1 MKLSQVKSP
10 SLGLSSTTFTRSW
23 RYIGFALLA
32 YLLFLCVTLPAE
44 RGYSLIKE
52 KVAPLSLYQI
62 HGSVWSGSAG
72 MAVTGTRQMQN
83 IHWTLHPWMLLLG
96 RVEVSVSFNETSNEA
111 SRHTQAV
118 LGRTLGGTIYLADVK
133 TQLPPTVLENALNI
147 PGSGLDGAVDVAL
160 SDVKFTNEKLTALD
174 GTLSWNNAGLFVTRT
189 SPKTKLGS
197 FVMTL
202 TTKSGSNGNEINGV
216 LKDNPSSPLRA
227 DGILRIKP
235 DGTYQFTGSLALRDA
250 SRADLVQ
257 ALHLFGSPGPG
268 GKIPLS
274 AAGTVPVL
282 SF

>member
-1 MKLSQVKSP
+1 MKLFPAKLSSP
-10 SLGLSSTTFTRSW
+10 SLALPSLARSG
-23 RYIGFALLA
+23 RYIFFGLLA
-32 YLLFLCVTLPAE
+32 YIIFLCVMLPAE
-44 RGYSLIKE
+44 RGYGLIKE
-52 KVAPLSLYQI
+52 KVAPLRLYQL

-72 MAVTGTRQMQN
+72 MAVAGTRQMQN
-83 IHWTLHPWMLLLG
+83 VQWTLRPWMLLLG
-96 RVEVSVSFNETSNEA
+96 RIEA
-111 SRHTQAV
+111 SIEFDEAGRHTQTV

-133 TQLPPTVLENALNI
+133 TQLPPAALENALNI

-160 SDVKFTNEKLTALD
+160 SDVKFTDVKLTTLE
-174 GTLSWNNAGLFVTRT
+174 GTLSWNNAALFVTRT

-202 TTKSGSNGNEINGV
+202 TTKSGGTGNEINGV
-216 LKDNPSSPLRA
+216 LKDNPASPLRA

-257 ALHLFGSPGPG
+257 ALRLFGSPGPG

-274 AAGTVPVL
+274 ATGTVPVL

>member
-1 MKLSQVKSP
+1 MKLFPAKLSSP
-10 SLGLSSTTFTRSW
+10 SLAMPSFARAG
-23 RYIGFALLA
+23 RYIIFALLA
-32 YLLFLCVTLPAE
+32 YIIFLCIMLPAE

-52 KVAPLSLYQI
+52 KVAPLRLYQL
-62 HGSVWSGSAG
+62 HGTVWSGSAG

-83 IHWTLHPWMLLLG
+83 IEWTLHPWMLLLG
-96 RVEVSVSFNETSNEA
+96 RIEASVEFDEA
-111 SRHTQAV
+111 SRHTQTV
-118 LGRTLGGTIYLADVK
+118 LGRTVGGTVYLADVK
-133 TQLPPTVLENALNI
+133 TQLPPTALENALNI
-147 PGSGLDGAVDVAL
+147 PGSGLDGTVDVAL
-160 SDVKFTNEKLTALD
+160 SDVKFTNGKLTTLD

-202 TTKSGSNGNEINGV
+202 TTKSGGTGNEINGV

-227 DGILRIKP
+227 DGILHIKP

-250 SRADLVQ
+250 NRADLVQ
-257 ALHLFGSPGPG
+257 ALRLFGSPGPG

>member
-1 MKLSQVKSP
+1 MISKIKSP
-10 SLGLSSTTFTRSW
+10 SLGLSRTTFARSG

-32 YLLFLCVTLPAE
+32 YLVFLCVLLPAE

-52 KVAPLSLYQI
+52 KIAPLRLYQI

-72 MAVTGTRQMQN
+72 IAVTGARQMQN
-83 IHWTLHPWMLLLG
+83 IQWTLHPWMLLLG
-96 RVEVSVSFNETSNEA
+96 RIEA
-111 SRHTQAV
+111 SVEFDEAGRHTQTV
-118 LGRTLGGTIYLADVK
+118 LGRTVGGTIYLADVK
-133 TQLPPTVLENALNI
+133 TQLPPTALENALNI

-160 SDVKFTNEKLTALD
+160 SDVKFTNGKLTALD

-202 TTKSGSNGNEINGV
+202 TTKSSGTGNEINGV
-216 LKDNPSSPLRA
+216 LKDNPTSPLRA

-250 SRADLVQ
+250 SRADLAQ
-257 ALHLFGSPGPG
+257 ALRLFGSPGPG

-274 AAGTVPVL
+274 ASGIVPLL

>member
-1 MKLSQVKSP
+1 MLSKIKSP
-10 SLGLSSTTFTRSW
+10 SLGLSRTTFARSG

-32 YLLFLCVTLPAE
+32 YLIFLCVLLPAE

-52 KVAPLSLYQI
+52 KVAPLRLYQI

-83 IHWTLHPWMLLLG
+83 IQWTLHPWMLLLG
-96 RVEVSVSFNETSNEA
+96 RIEA
-111 SRHTQAV
+111 SVEFDEAGRHTQTV
-118 LGRTLGGTIYLADVK
+118 LGRTVGGTIYLADVK
-133 TQLPPTVLENALNI
+133 TQLPPTALENALNI
-147 PGSGLDGAVDVAL
+147 PGSGLDGTVDVAL
-160 SDVKFTNEKLTALD
+160 SDVKFTNGKLTALD

-202 TTKSGSNGNEINGV
+202 TTKSSGTGNEINGV
-216 LKDNPSSPLRA
+216 LKDNPASPLRA
-227 DGILRIKP
+227 EGILRIKP
-235 DGTYQFTGSLALRDA
+235 DGTYQFTGALSLRDA
-250 SRADLVQ
+250 SRADLAQ
-257 ALHLFGSPGPG
+257 ALRLFGSPGPG

-274 AAGTVPVL
+274 ASGIVPLL

>member
-1 MKLSQVKSP
+1 MLSKIKSP
-10 SLGLSSTTFTRSW
+10 SLGLSRTTFARSG

-32 YLLFLCVTLPAE
+32 YLIFLCVLLPAE

-52 KVAPLSLYQI
+52 KVAPLRLYQI

-83 IHWTLHPWMLLLG
+83 IQWTLHPWMLLLG
-96 RVEVSVSFNETSNEA
+96 RIEA
-111 SRHTQAV
+111 SVKFDEAGRHTQTV
-118 LGRTLGGTIYLADVK
+118 LGRTVGGTIYLADVK
-133 TQLPPTVLENALNI
+133 TQLPPTALENALNI
-147 PGSGLDGAVDVAL
+147 PGSGLDGTVDVAL
-160 SDVKFTNEKLTALD
+160 SDVKFTNGKLTALD

-202 TTKSGSNGNEINGV
+202 ETTGKEINGI
-216 LKDNPSSPLRA
+216 LKDNPASPLRA

-250 SRADLVQ
+250 SRADLAQ
-257 ALHLFGSPGPG
+257 ALRLFGSPGPG

-274 AAGTVPVL
+274 ASGIVPLL

>member
-1 MKLSQVKSP
+1 MLSKIKSP
-10 SLGLSSTTFTRSW
+10 SLGLSRTTFARSG

-32 YLLFLCVTLPAE
+32 YLVFLCVLLPAE

-52 KVAPLSLYQI
+52 KVAPLRLYQI

-72 MAVTGTRQMQN
+72 MAVTGARQMQN
-83 IHWTLHPWMLLLG
+83 IQWTLHPWMLLLG
-96 RVEVSVSFNETSNEA
+96 RIEA
-111 SRHTQAV
+111 SVEFDEAGRHTQTV
-118 LGRTLGGTIYLADVK
+118 LGRTVGGTIYLADVK
-133 TQLPPTVLENALNI
+133 TQLPPTALENALNI

-160 SDVKFTNEKLTALD
+160 SDVKFTNGKLTALD

-202 TTKSGSNGNEINGV
+202 TTKSSGTGNEINGV
-216 LKDNPSSPLRA
+216 LKDNPASPLRA
-227 DGILRIKP
+227 EGILRIKP
-235 DGTYQFTGSLALRDA
+235 DGTYQFTGALSLRDV
-250 SRADLVQ
+250 SRADLAQ
-257 ALHLFGSPGPG
+257 ALRLFGSPGPG

-274 AAGTVPVL
+274 ASGIVPLL

>member
-1 MKLSQVKSP
+1 MKLPSP
-10 SLGLSSTTFTRSW
+10 SLSRTSLARSG

-32 YLLFLCVTLPAE
+32 YLVFLCIMLPAE

-52 KVAPLSLYQI
+52 KVAPLHLYQL
-62 HGSVWSGSAG
+62 HGSVWSGGAG
-72 MAVTGTRQMQN
+72 MAVTGARQMQN

-96 RVEVSVSFNETSNEA
+96 RIEA
-111 SRHTQAV
+111 SVAFDEAGRHTQAV
-118 LGRTLGGTIYLADVK
+118 LGRTVGGTIYLADVK
-133 TQLPPTVLENALNI
+133 TQLPPATLENALNI
-147 PGSGLDGAVDVAL
+147 PGSGLDGSVDIAL
-160 SDVKFTNEKLTALD
+160 SEVKFTNGQLTTLD

-202 TTKSGSNGNEINGV
+202 STKSTTTGNEINGV
-216 LKDNPSSPLRA
+216 LKDNPASPLRA

-257 ALHLFGSPGPG
+257 ALRLFGSPGPG

-274 AAGTVPVL
+274 TAGAVPIP